1 MSAGGT
7 LLPDVLRE
15 RALRQPTDRAFVFLD
30 ERGAETDT
38 RTYAELDAEAR
49 AVAGA
54 LRGIA
59 GPGQRAL
66 LMFETGPAFLAAF
79 FGCLYAGV
87 VAVPVAPPRAG
98 HLQAATVAVVRDCEP
113 VALVAVASMLDAVGP
128 ALAALRPGLRS
139 LAVDLVTADLV
150 TADLVT
156 ADLVTADLVTADL
169 VTADA
174 GSAALPAF
182 VPVPVSADALAF
194 LQYTSGSTA
203 DPKGVMVTHG
213 NLAANQEMIT
223 RTFRH
228 DPSAPWVGWTPLFHD
243 QGLIGNV
250 LHPLYVGSLG
260 VLMSPATFIRRPLLW
275 LTAISRYRA
284 YSSGGPNF
292 AFDVCVRHASR
303 LPGPDQAG
311 PDGSVLDLSCWQV
324 AFNGAEPL
332 RAQTMRRFA
341 ETFAPY
347 GLRPGALYPCY
358 GLAEATLLVTGSEPG
373 RGPRT
378 IAADPRA
385 LGERRYVPTGGP
397 DARVLPGSGQVP
409 PEGGVR
415 IVDPDTAA
423 PSEPGHIGEI
433 WLAGPHITAG
443 YWRRPDATAATF
455 VATITGEGD
464 TRYLRTG
471 DLGLIVDGELYVAG
485 RRRDMIVIRGRNHYP
500 QDIELTATSAHPA
513 TRPGSVAAFAV
524 PGPDGAECVVVVQEI
539 RPAADLDPDE
549 VAAAIRAAVLRE
561 HDVSLAELVLT
572 MPGEL
577 AKTSSGK
584 IMRAAARRRYLGAG
598 FPAPTVAAVPAG
610 AEG

>member
-1 MSAGGT
+1 MSAAGT
-7 LLPDVLRE
+7 PLPDVLRA
-15 RALRQPTDRAFVFLD
+15 RALRQPDDLAFVFLD
-30 ERGAETDT
+30 ERGEETDT
-38 RTYAELDAEAR
+38 RTYAELDAQAR
-49 AVAGA
+49 AVAAA
-54 LRGIA
+54 LSGTA

-66 LMFETGPAFLAAF
+66 LMFETGPAFLAAY

-98 HLQAATVAVVRDCEP
+98 HPQAATAAVVRDCEP
-113 VALVAVASMLDAVGP
+113 VALLAVSSTLDAVGP
-128 ALAALRPGLRS
+128 ALAALRPGLRP
-139 LAVDLVTADLV
+139 LAVDLL
-150 TADLVT
+150 
-156 ADLVTADLVTADL
+156 
-169 VTADA
+169 TADA
-174 GSAALPAF
+174 DADSEPAF
-182 VPVPVSADALAF
+182 IPVPASAGALAF

-228 DPSAPWVGWTPLFHD
+228 DPGAHWVGWTPLFHD

-250 LHPLYVGSLG
+250 LHPLYVGSVA
-260 VLMSPATFIRRPLLW
+260 VLMSPAAFVRRPLLW
-275 LTAISRYRA
+275 LSVISRYRA

-292 AFDVCVRHASR
+292 AFEVCVRHASR
-303 LPGPDQAG
+303 LAGPDQAG
-311 PDGSVLDLSCWQV
+311 PDGSVLDLSCWKV

-332 RAQTMRRFA
+332 RAETMRRFA

-347 GLRPGALYPCY
+347 GLRPEALYPCY

-385 LGERRYVPTGGP
+385 LGERRYIPAGAAN
-397 DARVLPGSGQVP
+397 ARVLSGSGQVP

-423 PSEPGHIGEI
+423 PSAPGRVGEI
-433 WLAGPHITAG
+433 WLAGPHVTAG

-455 VATITGEGD
+455 AATITGEGD

-485 RRRDMIVIRGRNHYP
+485 RLRDMIVIRGRNHYP
-500 QDIELTATSAHPA
+500 QDIELTVSSAHPA
-513 TRPGSVAAFAV
+513 TRPGCVAAFAV
-524 PGPDGAECVVVVQEI
+524 PGPDGAERVVVVQEI
-539 RPAADLDPDE
+539 RPAAGLDPDE

-561 HDVSLAELVLT
+561 HDVSLTELVLT
-572 MPGEL
+572 TPGEL

-584 IMRAAARRRYLGAG
+584 IMRAAARRRHLGAG
-598 FPAPTVAAVPAG
+598 FPAPTVAAVPAAAQG
-610 AEG
+610 

>member
-1 MSAGGT
+1 MTPAGT

-15 RALRQPTDRAFVFLD
+15 RARRQPTDRAFVFLD
-30 ERGAETDT
+30 EYGEQTEA

-49 AVAGA
+49 AVAAA
-54 LRGIA
+54 LTGLA
-59 GPGQRAL
+59 GPGERAL
-66 LMFETGPAFLAAF
+66 LVFETGPEFLAAY

-87 VAVPVAPPRAG
+87 VAVPVVPPRAG
-98 HLQAATVAVVRDCEP
+98 HLQASTAAVVRDCAP
-113 VALVAVASMLDAVGP
+113 VAVLTVTSMLDTVGP
-128 ALAALRPGLRS
+128 ALAALRPGPHP
-139 LAVDLVTADLV
+139 LAVDRVTAGAL
-150 TADLVT
+150 TADPEFT
-156 ADLVTADLVTADL
+156 AV
-169 VTADA
+169 
-174 GSAALPAF
+174 PA
-182 VPVPVSADALAF
+182 SADALAF

-228 DPSAPWVGWTPLFHD
+228 DPRSPWVGWTPLFHD

-260 VLMSPATFIRRPLLW
+260 VLMSPATFVRRPLLW
-275 LTAISRYRA
+275 LSVISRYRA

-292 AFDVCVRHASR
+292 AFDVCIRHASR
-303 LPGPDQAG
+303 LAG
-311 PDGSVLDLSCWQV
+311 ADLDLSCWKI

-347 GLRPGALYPCY
+347 GLRAEALYPCY

-378 IAADPRA
+378 LAADPHA
-385 LGERRYVPTGGP
+385 LGERRYRPGHGP
-397 DARVLPGSGQVP
+397 DARVLAGSGLVP

-423 PSEPGHIGEI
+423 PSPPGHVGEI
-433 WLAGPHITAG
+433 WLAGPHVTAG

-455 VATITGEGD
+455 AATIVGEPD

-485 RRRDMIVIRGRNHYP
+485 RLRDMIIIRGRNHYP
-500 QDIELTATSAHPA
+500 QDIELTVMSAHPA
-513 TRPGSVAAFAV
+513 ARPGAVAAFAV
-524 PGPDGAECVVVVQEI
+524 PGPDGAERLVVVQEV
-539 RPAADLDPDE
+539 RPTDGLDLDE

-561 HDVSLAELVLT
+561 HDVSLGELVLT
-572 MPGEL
+572 GPGTL

-584 IMRAAARRRYLGAG
+584 IMRAAARRRHLDTG
-598 FPAPTVAAVPAG
+598 FPAPPTTAVPPG
-610 AEG
+610 ARG